1 MRSREKENREKKKK
15 KEGTDGDGRGT
26 DERSGYLYRGR
37 APPGTNVIICTGG
50 IPCTNVCM
58 VCTGWIPDTE
68 GYQPV
73 QMSVFPVVIEQAK
86 NMYEAS
92 SLCL

>member
-37 APPGTNVIICTGG
+37 APPGTFV
-50 IPCTNVCM
+50 PV
-58 VCTGWIPDTE
+58 
-68 GYQPV
+68 GYQV
-73 QMSVFPVVIEQAK
+73 QMCVWFVPVGYPIQTRVTNRYK
-86 NMYEAS
+86 
-92 SLCL
+92 